1 VTADYRG
8 PASIGAP
15 GGSGGCCQVTAAA
28 VLALGRWVLRRS
40 VRAVSEPSRDLP
52 AGWLDRAGV
61 ARIWGVSAHYVTDA
75 FRTGRLPAPDA
86 YAGRTPLWRQETVE
100 AAFAHRRR
108 PGPRPHTRPDDVS
121 DRQPGTGSTPRPTA
135 GHREGTGDPDGQ
147 G

>member
-1 VTADYRG
+1 MTADYRG
-8 PASIGAP
+8 PASIRAST
-15 GGSGGCCQVTAAA
+15 GSGGCGQPTAAA
-28 VLALGRWVLRRS
+28 VLALGRVQRRS

-75 FRTGRLPAPDA
+75 IRTGRLPAPDA

-100 AAFAHRRR
+100 AALEHRRR
-108 PGPRPHTRPDDVS
+108 PGPRPHTRPDDITGRHS
-121 DRQPGTGSTPRPTA
+121 GTGSTPRPTA
-135 GHREGTGDPDGQ
+135 AHREDTGNSDTQ

>member
-1 VTADYRG
+1 MTADYRG
-8 PASIGAP
+8 PASIRAP
-15 GGSGGCCQVTAAA
+15 GGSGGCGQPTAAA
-28 VLALGRWVLRRS
+28 MLALGRWVLRRS
-40 VRAVSEPSRDLP
+40 VRAVSEPARDLP

-100 AAFAHRRR
+100 AAFVHRRR
-108 PGPRPHTRPDDVS
+108 PGPRPRPDDVTGPHPS
-121 DRQPGTGSTPRPTA
+121 TGSTPRPTA
-135 GHREGTGDPDGQ
+135 AHREGTGNPDGQ

>member
-1 VTADYRG
+1 M
-8 PASIGAP
+8 
-15 GGSGGCCQVTAAA
+15 
-28 VLALGRWVLRRS
+28 LALGRWVLRRS
-40 VRAVSEPSRDLP
+40 VRAVSEPARDLP

-100 AAFAHRRR
+100 AALEHRRR
-108 PGPRPHTRPDDVS
+108 PGPRPHTRPDDGTGTP
-121 DRQPGTGSTPRPTA
+121 PGTGSPPGTTA
-135 GHREGTGDPDGQ
+135 AHREDTGNSDGQ

>member
-8 PASIGAP
+8 PASIRASI
-15 GGSGGCCQVTAAA
+15 GSGGCCQVTAAA
-28 VLALGRWVLRRS
+28 VLALGRRVLRRS

-100 AAFAHRRR
+100 AALEHRRR
-108 PGPRPHTRPDDVS
+108 PGPRPHTRPANVTGLHS
-121 DRQPGTGSTPRPTA
+121 STGSTPRPTA
-135 GHREGTGDPDGQ
+135 AHRKGTGNPDGQ